1 MERFINRLLFTL
13 AVFAVAVNANAKITG
28 TLIDAD
34 DKSPLIEASL
44 RLVKANRDSTFVNG
58 ATSDVNGK
66 FSIPVSAKGRYVLK
80 ISYLG
85 YNSVN
90 MPVTIPESGNLTL
103 GNIAIKPSSIML
115 KEATVVGVKTEITVK
130 EDTVEYNAG
139 SYKTQVNAVV
149 EDLLKRLPGVEVSS
163 DGSITANGKTVT
175 KFLVDGKEFF
185 SDDPT
190 VASKNLPANMIDKL
204 QVIDRKSD
212 LARLTGVDDGEDETV
227 INLTVKKGMNQGWM
241 GNVTAGYGT
250 DDRYAVRGMAN
261 YFREGN
267 QFTLIGGANNTN
279 NMGFTDGGA
288 ARFSRGGGN
297 SGINNSQNLGFNF
310 NVGSE
315 EKFRVGGHI
324 MYSHS
329 NRDYQTQKST
339 TSTFTNYTNL
349 TESKSISNNNRHN
362 MNAFFRMRWQMDSC
376 NTIEFRPSL
385 QLNFNKSWDNSVSQT
400 STGATISSLSLINK
414 SVEQDVDD
422 GKSYNFGGELVY
434 NHKFKQHKGRSFS
447 AQLRYQ
453 LSNTRENNNTHTLNQ
468 YEDEDTEDEDISQL
482 IRNHTWSN
490 TVNGRITWTEPLG
503 DVSKANF
510 LQIAYR
516 ANYKFNN
523 SDKNVYDRYSSLADV
538 PTTTAI
544 NNQYFMYSLLGDE
557 KFQRA
562 VKKTFGFA
570 TLDNEEMLFDILARD
585 YDVRDA
591 LDVFNANQSSQFR
604 NQFFSQNIQVGYK
617 KVTKAYNL
625 DAGVQLMGTMQ
636 KSKDLINPERNIT
649 TSWLWSP
656 APYARFRYKF
666 TKTRSLSLDY
676 RASASQPSVTQL
688 QAVPDVSNPMR
699 ISVGNPNL
707 KATFSHRINFRF
719 NDFNS
724 ESQRSWMINAG
735 FNYTKNN
742 VSSVTI
748 SDQNT
753 GKSASTYTNLDGSWS
768 ANVMNMLSMPL
779 PGKKFFFR
787 SFMRFAYSR
796 SESYNV
802 GRSDI
807 ATGDLSS
814 AESILKYVSDDML
827 NKAGSLNF
835 NISPG
840 MSFRTSYVELE
851 LRPTYGYQSSRN
863 SLTTAN
869 NRNIHSYGGAF
880 NGTVYFNNF
889 VLNTDLNYTATSGY
903 SSGYNTKQWIWNA
916 SLEYQFLKGKNATV
930 GVKGYDMLGQRKS
943 ITFSNTGQSEVQ
955 SWSNTLGRYFLAT
968 LSYRFQTFGKKDKN
982 QMDYDGFGPHPGD
995 GGTPPPPPSGGRGGF
1010 GPGGPGGGPGRF

>member
-1 MERFINRLLFTL
+1 MKRFIYHLLTTL
-13 AVFAVAVNANAKITG
+13 SAIAVTLCANAKITG
-28 TLIDAD
+28 SLIGAD
-34 DKSPLIEASL
+34 DKSPLMEASI

-58 ATSDVNGK
+58 ATSDANGK
-66 FSIPVSAKGRYVLK
+66 FSIASPAQGKYVLK

-85 YNSVN
+85 YNTVN
-90 MPVTIPESGNLTL
+90 RAITVPASGNVAL
-103 GNIAIKPSSIML
+103 GEIALSPSSIML

-149 EDLLKRLPGVEVSS
+149 EDLLKRLPGVEVGS
-163 DGSITANGKTVT
+163 DGSITANGKTVK
-175 KFLVDGKEFF
+175 KFLVDGKDFF
-185 SDDPT
+185 SDDAT
-190 VASKNLPANMIDKL
+190 VASKNLPANIVDKL

-212 LARLTGVDDGEDETV
+212 LARLTGVDDGEEETV

-241 GNVTAGYGT
+241 GNITGGYGT
-250 DDRYAVRGMAN
+250 DNRYMARGMAN
-261 YFREGN
+261 YFRDGN
-267 QFTLIGGANNTN
+267 QFSLIGGANNTN

-297 SGINNSQNLGFNF
+297 SGINSSQNLGFNF

-315 EKFRVGGHI
+315 EKFRIGGHV

-329 NRDYQTQKST
+329 NRDYQSQKST
-339 TSTFTNYTNL
+339 TTTFADYTNL
-349 TESKSISNNNRHN
+349 TESKSLSNNNRHN
-362 MNAFFRMRWQMDSC
+362 LNAFFRMRWNIDSC
-376 NTIEFRPSL
+376 NTIEFRPGM

-400 STGATISSLSLINK
+400 STGANISSLRPINK
-414 SVEQDVDD
+414 SVEQDVDN
-422 GKSYNFGGELVY
+422 GKSYNFNGELIY
-434 NHKFKQHKGRSFS
+434 NHNFKEHKGRSFS

-453 LSNTRENNNTHTLNQ
+453 LSNTHENNITHTVNQ
-468 YEDEDTEDEDISQL
+468 YESDDTQDDDITQL

-490 TVNGRITWTEPLG
+490 TVSGRITWTEPLG

-516 ANYKFNN
+516 GSYKFNN
-523 SDKNVYDRYSSLADV
+523 SDKNVFDRYATLTDV
-538 PTTTAI
+538 PTTSAAL
-544 NNQYFMYSLLGDE
+544 NSQYFMYSLLNDE
-557 KFQRA
+557 NFKRS
-562 VKKTFGFA
+562 VKRTFGFS
-570 TLDNEEMLFDILARD
+570 TLENEEMLYDILARD

-604 NQFFSQNIQVGYK
+604 NQFFTQNIQVGYK
-617 KVTKAYNL
+617 KVNKAYNL
-625 DAGVQLMGTMQ
+625 DAGVQLMGAMQ
-636 KSKDLINPERNIT
+636 KSDDLLNPARNIT

-676 RASASQPSVTQL
+676 RASADQPSVSQL

-724 ESQRSWMINAG
+724 EAQRSWMINAR

-742 VSSVTI
+742 VSAVTI

-753 GKSASTYTNLDGSWS
+753 GKSASTYTNLDGSWNAS
-768 ANVMNMLSMPL
+768 VMNMLSMPL
-779 PGKKFFFR
+779 PGKRFFFR
-787 SFMRFAYSR
+787 SFMRLSYSR

-807 ATGDLSS
+807 STSDLSS
-814 AESILKYVSDDML
+814 AESILKHISDDML

-840 MSFRTSYVELE
+840 MSFRTSILELE
-851 LRPTYGYQSSRN
+851 LRPTYGYQQARN
-863 SLTTAN
+863 SLTTTN
-869 NRNIHSYGGAF
+869 NRDIHSYGGAF
-880 NGTVYFNNF
+880 NGTLYFSNF
-889 VLNTDLNYTATSGY
+889 VLNTDLNFTATSGY
-903 SSGYNTKQWIWNA
+903 SSGYDTKQWIWNA

-930 GVKGYDMLGQRKS
+930 GVKAYDILGQRKS
-943 ITFSNTGQSEVQ
+943 ISFSNSGQNEVQ
-955 SWSNTLGRYFLAT
+955 SWSNNVGRYVLAT
-968 LSYRFQTFGKKDKN
+968 VSYRFQTFAKKSKSG
-982 QMDYDGFGPHPGD
+982 MDYDGFGPGGPD
-995 GGTPPPPPSGGRGGF
+995 GRPVGPPPGGRGF
-1010 GPGGPGGGPGRF
+1010 GGPGRF

>member
-1 MERFINRLLFTL
+1 MLFTL
-13 AVFAVAVNANAKITG
+13 AMVAVAANADAKITG

-34 DKSPLIEASL
+34 DKSPLMEAAL
-44 RLVKANRDSTFVNG
+44 RLVKANRDSTYVG
-58 ATSDVNGK
+58 GTTSDTDGK

-80 ISYLG
+80 ITYLG
-85 YNSVN
+85 YNDLVRTLT
-90 MPVTIPESGNLTL
+90 VPESGNLDL
-103 GNIAIKPSSIML
+103 GEIAMKPSSIML
-115 KEATVVGVKTEITVK
+115 KETTVVGVKTEITVK
-130 EDTVEYNAG
+130 EDTIEYNAD

-149 EDLLKRLPGVEVSS
+149 EDLLKRMPGVEVGS
-163 DGSITANGKTVT
+163 DGTITANGKTVK
-175 KFLVDGKEFF
+175 KFLVDGKDFF
-185 SDDPT
+185 SDDAT
-190 VASKNLPANMIDKL
+190 VASKNLPANIIDKL

-241 GNVTAGYGT
+241 GNFTGGYGT
-250 DDRYAVRGMAN
+250 DSRYAVRGMAN

-267 QFTLIGGANNTN
+267 QFTIIGGANNTN

-297 SGINNSQNLGFNF
+297 SGINTSQNLGFNF

-339 TSTFTNYTNL
+339 TSTYSDYTNL
-349 TESKSISNNNRHN
+349 TQSKSISNNNRHN
-362 MNAFFRMRWQMDSC
+362 VSAFFRMRWQADSC
-376 NTIEFRPSL
+376 NTFEFRPEM
-385 QLNFNKSWDNSVSQT
+385 QLNFNKSWDNSVSQA
-400 STGATISSLSLINK
+400 STGATVSSLKPINN
-414 SVEQDVDD
+414 SVEQDVDN
-422 GKSYNFGGELVY
+422 GKSYNVKGELIY
-434 NHKFKQHKGRSFS
+434 NHKFKQRKGRSFS
-447 AQLRYQ
+447 AQVRYE
-453 LSNTRENNNTHTLNQ
+453 LSNTREYNNTHTLNQ
-468 YEDEDTEDEDISQL
+468 YENDDAEDEDISQL

-490 TVNGRITWTEPLG
+490 TVNGRITWSEPLG

-510 LQIAYR
+510 LQIQYR

-538 PTTTAI
+538 PTTTAL
-544 NNQYFMYSLLGDE
+544 NNQYFMYSLLGNAQ
-557 KFQRA
+557 FQDA
-562 VKKTFGFA
+562 VKKTFGFSV
-570 TLDNEEMLFDILARD
+570 LDNEQMLYDILARD

-604 NQFFSQNIQVGYK
+604 NRFFSQNIQVGYK
-617 KVTKAYNL
+617 KVNKLYNL

-636 KSKDLINPERNIT
+636 KSDDLLNPERNIT

-676 RASASQPSVTQL
+676 RASASQPTVTQL

-748 SDQNT
+748 SDQST

-768 ANVMNMLSMPL
+768 ANLMNMLSMPL
-779 PGKKFFFR
+779 PGKKFYFR
-787 SFMRFAYSR
+787 SFMRLSYSR

-807 ATGDLSS
+807 AIGDLSS
-814 AESILKYVSDDML
+814 AESILKHVSDDML
-827 NKAGSLNF
+827 NKAGSFNF
-835 NISPG
+835 NFSPG
-840 MSFRTSYVELE
+840 VSYRISALELE
-851 LRPTYGYQSSRN
+851 LRPTYGFQSARN

-880 NGTVYFNNF
+880 NGTVYFANF

-916 SLEYQFLKGKNATV
+916 SIEYQFLRGKNATV
-930 GVKGYDMLGQRKS
+930 GVKGYDMLGQRKN
-943 ITFSNTGQSEVQ
+943 ITFSNSGQNEVQ
-955 SWSNTLGRYFLAT
+955 SWSNSLGRYFLAT
-968 LSYRFQTFGKKDKN
+968 LSYRFQTFGKKEKGN
-982 QMDYDGFGPHPGD
+982 GMNYDGFGPRPGD
-995 GGTPPPPPSGGRGGF
+995 GTPPPPPGGGRGGF
-1010 GPGGPGGGPGRF
+1010 GGPGGPGGRF